1 MNFPILEKDGGLE
14 GYVSQGS
21 GRANR
26 DIFPQ
31 GGEIN
36 VIFAIFIIC
45 SLMIVALK
53 RTLKKKKFDKAKKSL
68 MILKVAFYLK
78 P

>member
-1 MNFPILEKDGGLE
+1 MNLPMLEKDGGLE

-26 DIFPQ
+26 DIFSQ

-36 VIFAIFIIC
+36 VISAIFIIC

-53 RTLKKKKFDKAKKSL
+53 RTLKNKKFGNVQ
-68 MILKVAFYLK
+68 KVV
-78 P
+78 